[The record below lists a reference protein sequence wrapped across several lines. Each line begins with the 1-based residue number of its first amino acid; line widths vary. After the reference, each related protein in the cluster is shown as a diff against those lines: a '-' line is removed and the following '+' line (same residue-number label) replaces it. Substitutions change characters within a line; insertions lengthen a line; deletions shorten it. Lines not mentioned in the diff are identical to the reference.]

1 MFCGTWYLPPAH
13 SHGFSGPLGL
23 KWGFWGAKWG
33 KVVRYW
39 PLTNSF
45 VLLGVL
51 ASVPVLVK
59 IDQEMWPWE
68 CSQADTQIHWHM
80 QTDIIICPMLY
91 AIAVG
96 HIKRYG
102 ERNIESRFQLHLQY
116 NGGSRTRRTCISVLS
131 CCLHCTVDAAET
143 CFRYYFLQNKWSV
156 AYAALRATRHK
167 SSKWLKSQ
175 PSVKRFRLAFIIV
188 WTVIFKVL
196 PVSRKLVRE

>member
-1 MFCGTWYLPPAH
+1 
-13 SHGFSGPLGL
+13 
-23 KWGFWGAKWG
+23 
-33 KVVRYW
+33 
-39 PLTNSF
+39 
-45 VLLGVL
+45 
-51 ASVPVLVK
+51 
-59 IDQEMWPWE
+59 
-68 CSQADTQIHWHM
+68 M

-102 ERNIESRFQLHLQY
+102 E
-116 NGGSRTRRTCISVLS
+116 
-131 CCLHCTVDAAET
+131 
-143 CFRYYFLQNKWSV
+143 YYFLQNKWSV